1 MLPFLPIFTLAQAT
15 PTPVPTPT
23 PPVEIVQPQQVR
35 VLPGKLDDVPVFNSN
50 SPELVQK
57 EGILLSTF
65 PSEGKSTPTAHLNF
79 PFKGRF
85 DIFAHHIAKPPTP
98 EDLRSLYLG
107 IILHNPGTKPVKV
120 DILQAASYLSQPD
133 APFIELPSFVENPAS
148 TVYAGPG
155 SRVMN
160 DILRGR
166 RQVAFPSRLVILPKQ
181 SQMLL
186 NLPIPVRTLE
196 PPLNGRSILIRLHSD
211 GTVYAASLACYAS
224 VDAQANELPPT
235 LEQWQQ
241 LLDKGELA
249 GPRDRTPTPP
259 DDTSD
264 RIIYGRVAGVAQGS
278 QWQATLVDRPNS
290 RYLSIPAPG
299 QAFSYGLS
307 TLPGGKL
314 GTSQSQSAR
323 MLVRYP
329 DTAYFA
335 HGNYGVQYSL
345 TMPLVNPTRDTQT
358 VTLAIQTPIKQDELQ
373 GGLRFLEPP
382 SNQVFFRGTVQIRY
396 NDDAGLPHTRY
407 VHLLQ
412 RRGQQGEPLVTLKMP
427 PSTQRLVQV
436 DFLYPPDASPP
447 QVLTVRTLEESSQ
460 AMSLTKMLQA
470 LASKTQGNPKHQQ
483 MRSLI
488 VNR

>member
-15 PTPVPTPT
+15 PTPIPTPA
-23 PPVEIVQPQQVR
+23 PQVEIVQPQPVR
-35 VLPGKLDDVPVFNSN
+35 ILPGKLDSVPVFNSN
-50 SPELVQK
+50 SPEVVQT

-65 PSEGKSTPTAHLNF
+65 PPNGKSTPSAHLNF

-85 DIFAHHIAKPPTP
+85 DIFAHHIAKPATP
-98 EDLRSLYLG
+98 EDLRTLYLG
-107 IILHNPGTKPVKV
+107 VMVYNPGLRSVKV

-133 APFIELPSFVENPAS
+133 APFIELPSFVENPTG

-160 DILRGR
+160 DILRGQ
-166 RQVAFPSRLVILPKQ
+166 RQVEFPSQLVIPPKQ
-181 SQMLL
+181 SRMLL

-196 PPLNGRSILIRLHSD
+196 PPLNGRSTLMRLQSS
-211 GTVYAASLACYAS
+211 GSVYVASLARYAP
-224 VDAQANELPPT
+224 VDAQGNERPPT
-235 LEQWQQ
+235 LAEWQT
-241 LLDKGELA
+241 LLDKGELS
-249 GPRDRTPTPP
+249 GPRDRIPTPP
-259 DDTSD
+259 NATTE

-278 QWQATLVDRPNS
+278 QWQAKLVDRPNA
-290 RYLSIPAPG
+290 RFLSIPASG

-314 GTSQSQSAR
+314 GTAQSQSAR
-323 MLVRYP
+323 MRVRYP

-345 TMPLVNPTRDTQT
+345 TLPLVNPTRNTQT
-358 VTLAIQTPIKQDELQ
+358 VTLALQTPIKQDELQ

-382 SNQVFFRGTVQIRY
+382 SKQVFFRGTVQVRY
-396 NDDAGLPHTRY
+396 TDDAGIPQSRY
-407 VHLLQ
+407 VHLVQ

-427 PSTQRLVQV
+427 PSAQRLVQV

-447 QVLTVRTLEESSQ
+447 QVLTVRTLE
-460 AMSLTKMLQA
+460 
-470 LASKTQGNPKHQQ
+470 
-483 MRSLI
+483 
-488 VNR
+488 